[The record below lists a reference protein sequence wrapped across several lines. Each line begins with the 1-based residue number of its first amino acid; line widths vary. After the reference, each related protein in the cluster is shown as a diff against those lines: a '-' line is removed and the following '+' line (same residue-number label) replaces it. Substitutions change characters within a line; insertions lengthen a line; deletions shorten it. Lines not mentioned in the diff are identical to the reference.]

1 MADKLPGIP
10 SRKSPPGLI
19 ARIASGG
26 FTGACVAASGG
37 QGVLLGAAL
46 GAAGGVAGTFAG
58 YSARTGIVK
67 ALGTQDVYVALLEDL
82 VAVAGSLWVVSR
94 SL

>member
-1 MADKLPGIP
+1 M
-10 SRKSPPGLI
+10 
-19 ARIASGG
+19 
-26 FTGACVAASGG
+26 CVAASGA

-46 GAAGGVAGTFAG
+46 GAVGGVAGSFAG

-67 ALGTQDVYVALLEDL
+67 ALGTQDIYVALVEDL
-82 VAVAGSLWVVSR
+82 IAVAGSVWVVSR

>member
-1 MADKLPGIP
+1 M
-10 SRKSPPGLI
+10 
-19 ARIASGG
+19 
-26 FTGACVAASGG
+26 CVAASSA
-37 QGVLLGAAL
+37 QGILLGAAV

-67 ALGTQDVYVALLEDL
+67 ALGTQDLYVALVEDL
-82 VAVAGSLWVVSR
+82 LAVAGSVWVVSR